1 MRNLIKNLDTLEKK
15 IEKIIG
21 TSNDYR
27 ICNCLEDKWSMTD
40 DNKYFNF
47 DRYGDDMWEYGQ
59 YQVSSLGTKQE
70 KLFMGEE
77 EGIFFIMGYEED
89 GGWDDA
95 ELFVFD
101 VKNRIDWNPEDN

>member
-47 DRYGDDMWEYGQ
+47 DRYGDH
-59 YQVSSLGTKQE
+59 
-70 KLFMGEE
+70 
-77 EGIFFIMGYEED
+77 GI
-89 GGWDDA
+89 
-95 ELFVFD
+95 
-101 VKNRIDWNPEDN
+101 